1 MLWLPTLV
9 VVLWCVLGVRIVRS
23 LRSTV
28 ILRANRPPA
37 PLDYFPRVTI
47 IVAAR
52 NEEEAL
58 PAALESL
65 LALDYPDF
73 EVVLVDDDSRDRTG
87 AIADEWASKPAAG
100 GRLKVLH
107 NRELP
112 PHWHGKVH
120 ALHLAATAASGEWI
134 MATDADMV
142 LHPSVLRVAMSCAL
156 ERGVQFLSI
165 IPELEF
171 GSCWERVV
179 LPGFSFLIT
188 SLFPVHL
195 VNDPASSRALAAGAF
210 ILMKR
215 QDLFALGG
223 YARLRN
229 VLIEDLRM
237 AELFKRHGRR
247 IFLAASR
254 GLLHT
259 RMYTSGAEMFEG
271 LSRSAFEGSGFSVAK
286 TLGAMFLA
294 NLLAVF
300 PWVAL
305 LIRMLAD
312 WKLDRAALYD
322 PFLLFAVVACLF
334 ASLVYLPF
342 VWHSRLPSLYA
353 LTLPLAT
360 LFYSCVSIYSILS
373 SRIGRGVSWK
383 DRRYHAPVE

>member
-9 VVLWCVLGVRIVRS
+9 AVLWCVLGVRILRS
-23 LRSTV
+23 LRSTI
-28 ILRANRPPA
+28 ILRANQPSS
-37 PLDYFPRVTI
+37 PLQTFPSVSI

-52 NEEEAL
+52 NEENSL

-65 LALDYPDF
+65 LALDYRGF
-73 EVVLVDDDSRDRTG
+73 EVVLVDDDSRDGTG
-87 AIADEWASKPAAG
+87 AIADDWASKPASR
-100 GRLKVLH
+100 GRLKVIY

-112 PHWHGKVH
+112 PQWHGKVH
-120 ALHLAATAASGEWI
+120 ALHLAASAASGEWI

-142 LHPSVLRVAMSCAL
+142 LHPSILRVAMSCAS
-156 ERGVQFLSI
+156 ERDVQFLSI

-171 GSCWERVV
+171 GSFWEKVV

-195 VNDPASSRALAAGAF
+195 VNDPTSSRALAAGAF

-215 QDLFALGG
+215 EDLFALGG
-223 YARLRN
+223 YARLKN

-271 LSRSAFEGSGFSVAK
+271 LSRTAFEGSGFSIPK
-286 TLGAMFLA
+286 MLGATFLA

-300 PWVAL
+300 PWVAVIIRALTDWRLSRAL
-305 LIRMLAD
+305 LH
-312 WKLDRAALYD
+312 D
-322 PFLLFAVVACLF
+322 PFLLIAVLACFL
-334 ASLVYLPF
+334 ACLVYLPF
-342 VWHSRLPSLYA
+342 IRHSRLPSRYV

-360 LFYSCVSIYSILS
+360 LFYSCVSIYSTVT
-373 SRIGRGVSWK
+373 SRVGRGVSWK
-383 DRRYHAPVE
+383 DRRYRAPVE